1 MQPLQRTFHLI
12 RGQLGALTPTAKL
25 LIASMMVIL
34 VMALLFVAM
43 LTSQPTMVPLPA
55 TLTAETRAKALSYL
69 QASGINFQE
78 KGDQVLVPAEQKYA
92 IVSQLVDSQLITGD
106 QIDFV
111 TLVKQENP
119 FGTREQNRKAWLS
132 TKMKVLERMI
142 SQMNGIASAVVVID
156 EPLSTPGIG
165 KAYTAPSAT
174 VTVITRG
181 GGLAQHQ
188 VDAIASAVVGAHAGM
203 KVASV
208 AVIDANAGKTYQARD
223 GDQLGVGKNLELKLE
238 TERIVQ
244 AKIEQLLAIPGM
256 RVSVN
261 AIVDSRREEKRIQ
274 EFQKPLIGP
283 LESSTRE
290 QNSTSSSR
298 ASGGEP
304 AVVPNTGASIAA
316 GGAGGMGS
324 SLSESQARERTVP
337 MFPNVSSTIVDL
349 KGHALMINVAIGI
362 PRSYFDR
369 LFQEEGG
376 APGGPA
382 APPARPD
389 KAALDA
395 LVQAEEA
402 RIRQQVEPLI
412 LTAAPAVPDA
422 VPGRISVSMIHD
434 FAGDPA
440 SGGSGGGGG
449 GAAAFTGPDRIAA
462 VSDGFAAEGM
472 VKYIGLGSLAFISLV
487 MMVLMVR
494 KANAREPLPTAAE
507 LVGVPKALEMTES
520 DLVGEADES
529 TPALEGV
536 ELDDEELRKQQMLN
550 QINEM
555 IRSKPDEAASLVRK
569 WIRTEA

>member
-1 MQPLQRTFHLI
+1 MQPLQRTFQLI
-12 RGQLGALTPTAKL
+12 RSQLGALTPTAKL

-43 LTSQPTMVPLPA
+43 LTSQPSMVPLPA
-55 TLTAETRAKALSYL
+55 ILTAETKAKALSHL
-69 QASGINFQE
+69 KASGVSFQE
-78 KGDQVLVPAEQKYA
+78 LGDQVLVPAEQKYA
-92 IVSQLVDSQLITGD
+92 IVSQLVDSQLISGD

-142 SQMNGIASAVVVID
+142 SKMNGIASAVVVID

-181 GGLAQHQ
+181 DGLAQHQ

-203 KVASV
+203 KVANV

-223 GDQLGVGKNLELKLE
+223 GDQIGVGKNLELKLE

-244 AKIEQLLAIPGM
+244 SKIEQLLAIPGM

-298 ASGGEP
+298 GAEP

-316 GGAGGMGS
+316 AGGTGS
-324 SLSESQARERTVP
+324 TLSESQARERTVP
-337 MFPNVSSTIVDL
+337 MFPNISSTIVDL

-362 PRSYFDR
+362 PRSFFDHI
-369 LFQEEGG
+369 FKEERGD
-376 APGGPA
+376 PA
-382 APPARPD
+382 AKPD

-395 LVQAEEA
+395 LVQSEEA

-412 LTAAPAVPDA
+412 LTAAVPDA

-434 FAGDPA
+434 FANDA
-440 SGGSGGGGG
+440 AGGV
-449 GAAAFTGPDRIAA
+449 GAAAVTEADRIAGT
-462 VSDGFAAEGM
+462 SGGFATEGM

-507 LVGVPKALEMTES
+507 LVGVPKALEMTDG

-529 TPALEGV
+529 SPALEGV
-536 ELDDEELRKQQMLN
+536 ELDDEELRKQQMLS

-569 WIRTEA
+569 WIRTEN